1 MKLTKTERYQ
11 IAYHEAAH
19 CLMSV
24 WRDCIP
30 VAIDLDECAEDNRL
44 GRCVITP
51 PKHWQDEVWIC
62 LAGPI
67 AELIEAD
74 QPTDL
79 LFYGAGGSDLD
90 EALQA
95 ICRLVLPGIP
105 AELVEVIGNDPF
117 QYMLKHKSGWQ
128 PEVRGQ
134 AKRKLTL
141 YTKQLIRAY
150 AFAWEMLEREV
161 GSVEQFLLRNSWFLE
176 IVKHIAEELLARQT
190 MKATEITE
198 VITAS
203 IEHTKMGLA
212 A

>member
-1 MKLTKTERYQ
+1 MKLTKIERYR

-30 VAIDLDECAEDNRL
+30 VATDLDECAEDNRL

-79 LFYGAGGSDLD
+79 LFDGAGGSDLD
-90 EALQA
+90 EAIQA
-95 ICRLVLPGIP
+95 ICRVVLPGIP
-105 AELVEVIGNDPF
+105 AELVEIIGNDPVE
-117 QYMLKHKSGWQ
+117 YVRNRKNGWR
-128 PEVRGQ
+128 PEVRGET
-134 AKRKLTL
+134 KRKLTL
-141 YTKQLIRAY
+141 YTKKLIRAY
-150 AFAWEMLEREV
+150 VFAWDMLESEV
-161 GSVEQFLLRNSWFLE
+161 VSVEQFLLRNSWFLE
-176 IVKHIAEELLARQT
+176 AVKHIADELLARRT
-190 MKATEITE
+190 MKATEVTS
-198 VITAS
+198 VIKAF
-203 IEHTKMGLA
+203 IEHTKMRLA